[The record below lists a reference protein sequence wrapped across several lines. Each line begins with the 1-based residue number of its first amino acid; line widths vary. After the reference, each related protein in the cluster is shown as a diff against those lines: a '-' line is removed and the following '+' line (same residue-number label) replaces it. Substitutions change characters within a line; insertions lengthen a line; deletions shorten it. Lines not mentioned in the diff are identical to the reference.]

1 MWEKIKE
8 KIKNF
13 FNIKTNK
20 NLIFTLITAG
30 VIVLSIIVDQI
41 TKHIVSS
48 KMALYQSI
56 PIIKN
61 VLHITYIKNEGAA
74 FGMLANHRWVFMVIS
89 TIAIIALIVYLF
101 GFCKENRFVKIGL
114 ALVIGGGIGNM
125 IDRTSL
131 GYVVD
136 MIDCQFINFY
146 IFNVADSCVC
156 VGAGV
161 IFLGI
166 ILAITKEKK
175 KQTKEEKEEK

>member
-13 FNIKTNK
+13 FSIKNNK
-20 NLIFTLITAG
+20 NLIFT
-30 VIVLSIIVDQI
+30 VILACVVVLSIIIDQI
-41 TKHIVSS
+41 TKLIVSS
-48 KMALYQSI
+48 KMAIYDSI

-61 VLHITYIKNEGAA
+61 VLHITYIQNEGAA
-74 FGMLANHRWVFMVIS
+74 FGMLADHRWVFMVLS
-89 TIAIIALIVYLF
+89 TVAIIGIAIYLF

-125 IDRTSL
+125 IDRIVL

-136 MIDCQFINFY
+136 MIDCRFINFY

-156 VGAGV
+156 VGAGL
-161 IFLGI
+161 IILGI
-166 ILAITKEKK
+166 ILAIVKEKK
-175 KQTKEEKEEK
+175 STNKEEK